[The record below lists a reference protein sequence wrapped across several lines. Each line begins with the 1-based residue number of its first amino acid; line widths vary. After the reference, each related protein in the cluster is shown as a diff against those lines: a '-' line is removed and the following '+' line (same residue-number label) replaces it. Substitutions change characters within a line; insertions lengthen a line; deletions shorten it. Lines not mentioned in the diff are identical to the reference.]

1 MNEPTEHNT
10 HSSYLEV
17 EKDQEGILCMK
28 LGGGLDADS
37 IGDLWRQA
45 EQVLERS
52 QPKSL
57 VIDAHEVSYCDG
69 AGVGLLLN
77 LAHYQESIQAG
88 FEIQGLPEK
97 FRQLMDLFD
106 PGQQVSAPPQVRAFR
121 RIAEDIGRM
130 VMTTL
135 ADLKML
141 IAFVGELVVT
151 LLGVLL
157 HPGRLRWKD
166 AFLVA
171 ETAGANAL
179 GIITLMSLLLGLIL
193 AFQSAIPMERFG
205 AQIFVIDLVSISVVR
220 ELGPLITAII
230 LAGRTGSAFAAELG
244 TMKVNEELN
253 ALNTMGL
260 DPVRFLVAPRVLA
273 AVFVTP
279 LLVIFANLF
288 AIVGGCLVMRS
299 LGFTLVT
306 CMDRLRSLGF
316 TLVTC
321 MDRLQSVIGLTD
333 LLGGLFKSLVF
344 GLLVAAIGCLRG
356 LQTETGAHAVGI
368 SATRAVVSGIFLILV
383 TDGLFAV
390 LFYFLGI

>member
-1 MNEPTEHNT
+1 MSEQSKQNIHTGHICMK
-10 HSSYLEV
+10 
-17 EKDQEGILCMK
+17 KDQEGTLRLILE
-28 LGGGLDADS
+28 GRLDADS
-37 IGDLWRQA
+37 IGSLWRKA
-45 EQVLERS
+45 EQLLLQS
-52 QPKSL
+52 KPKSL
-57 VIDAHEVSYCDG
+57 IVDAHEVAYCDG
-69 AGVGLLLN
+69 AGVSLLLN
-77 LAHYQESIQAG
+77 LAHYQKCARAN
-88 FEIQGLPEK
+88 FEIQGLQQN

-106 PGQQVSAPPQVRAFR
+106 PGQQVPAPPRAQALR
-121 RIAEDIGRM
+121 RVAEDVGRA
-130 VMTTL
+130 VVGVL
-135 ADLKML
+135 SDLQML
-141 IAFVGELVVT
+141 IAFVGELTVT
-151 LLGVLL
+151 LISVLL
-157 HPGRLRWKD
+157 RPSRLRWKD

-171 ETAGANAL
+171 ERAGANAF
-179 GIITLMSLLLGLIL
+179 GIIALMSLLFGLIL

-279 LLVIFANLF
+279 ILVIFANLF
-288 AIVGGCLVMRS
+288 AIVGGCLVMHS

-306 CMDRLRSLGF
+306 CI
-316 TLVTC
+316 
-321 MDRLQSVIGLTD
+321 DRLQSAVGLTD
-333 LLGGLFKSLVF
+333 ILGGLFKSVFF

-356 LQTETGAHAVGI
+356 LQTDTGAQAVGI
-368 SATRAVVSGIFLILV
+368 SATRAVVSGIFLILI
-383 TDGLFAV
+383 TDGIFAV